1 MNAYAA
7 ASRGDPGYPDAPGYK
22 ARDTS
27 RAAAEGIAPQAKS
40 LRARIFDALK
50 AMADTPEGVADRLGE
65 PVMNC
70 RPRFSELSAR
80 GLIRDSGRRG
90 PAMGGRRAIVW
101 EMV

>member
-7 ASRGDPGYPDAPGYK
+7 ASRGGSYPDEPGYR

-27 RAAAEGIAPQAKS
+27 RAAAEGIAPAAKS
-40 LRARIFDALK
+40 FRARVFDSIK
-50 AMADTPEGVADRLGE
+50 AQPGTPEEVAARLGE

-70 RPRFSELSAR
+70 RPRFSELSAK

-90 PAMGGRRAIVW
+90 EAMGGRRAIIW
-101 EMV
+101 EAV